1 MRSRVPTTARVN
13 LRLETG
19 TLKHEA
25 LFWFDGCCGTLE
37 CGGLPEVGEF
47 SCFFSRVAV
56 HGKRDKQ
63 SYAGFGVVG
72 CEMVGSVLLE
82 YCTSTSASTVDV
94 LQYNSSSNLEY
105 SSTVLHSHSRILP
118 SCGPKKGSANASL
131 PMSCE
136 HNATQFSLSLW
147 HLLEYGNLH
156 PPLHRS
162 KNPAKWCWKPNPT
175 R

>member
-47 SCFFSRVAV
+47 LCFFSRVAV

-63 SYAGFGVVG
+63 SYAGFGVFG

-82 YCTSTSASTVDV
+82 YCTSTSASRCFTI
-94 LQYNSSSNLEY
+94 Q
-105 SSTVLHSHSRILP
+105 
-118 SCGPKKGSANASL
+118 
-131 PMSCE
+131 
-136 HNATQFSLSLW
+136 
-147 HLLEYGNLH
+147 
-156 PPLHRS
+156 
-162 KNPAKWCWKPNPT
+162 
-175 R
+175 